1 MAMTAATG
9 GGSGVRSDG
18 LFDSIQFI
26 SIGDEEEPIE
36 WVSDC
41 WVMVEKTGFI

>member
-1 MAMTAATG
+1 VGQALGATAC
-9 GGSGVRSDG
+9 
-18 LFDSIQFI
+18 SIQFI